1 MRIKIIG
8 ECESARALRGLLH
21 QAGFALTDFL
31 PTGVLVHGPL
41 AGYVVRI
48 EESAAGGQICF
59 DSVECELER
68 AILRHITQL
77 SPSPVVLDR
86 PGGQVH
92 SDREIRI
99 LVPAGMPG
107 DAIAVEFGVMR
118 GLADVLGDPKPKPF
132 WKRFL
137 QHVLGVRA

>member
-21 QAGFALTDFL
+21 QAGFALSEFL
-31 PTGVLVHGPL
+31 PAAVLVHGPV
-41 AGYVVRI
+41 AGYVISV
-48 EESAAGGQICF
+48 EEATAPNMAGQIYV
-59 DSVECELER
+59 DSAECELER

-77 SPSPVVLDR
+77 APSPVILDR

-99 LVPAGMPG
+99 LVPAGKP
-107 DAIAVEFGVMR
+107 AEATAVEFGALR
-118 GLADVLGDPKPKPF
+118 GLLDVLGDPKPRPL

-137 QHVLGVRA
+137 GPA